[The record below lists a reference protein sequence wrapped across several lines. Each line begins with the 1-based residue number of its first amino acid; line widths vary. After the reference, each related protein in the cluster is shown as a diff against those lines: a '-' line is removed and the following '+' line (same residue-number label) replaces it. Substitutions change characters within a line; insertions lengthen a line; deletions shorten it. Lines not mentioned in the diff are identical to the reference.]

1 MSRLSDIAD
10 DYLRLR
16 RSLGHDL
23 ADAHR
28 LLPRFVAY
36 LDGIGAATVTID
48 AALAWVTEPDVDP
61 SSSVWPR
68 RMIVARRGSSD
79 AGHGRDLGRRPRF
92 EALTTGLRSVGSG
105 GGDCMCCHRCLM
117 LRLAVNRKRR

>member
-1 MSRLSDIAD
+1 MTALSQASQ

-36 LDGIGAATVTID
+36 LDEIGSPTVTIET
-48 AALAWVTEPDVDP
+48 ALAWAQQPDVNP
-61 SSSVWPR
+61 MSNVWPNWS
-68 RMIVARRGSSD
+68 ARPFPDSRSRGF
-79 AGHGRDLGRRPRF
+79 G
-92 EALTTGLRSVGSG
+92 
-105 GGDCMCCHRCLM
+105 
-117 LRLAVNRKRR
+117 

>member
-1 MSRLSDIAD
+1 MSVLSQAAD

-36 LDGIGAATVTID
+36 LDTIGAPTVTIE
-48 AALAWVTEPDVDP
+48 AALAWAQQPRDQP
-61 SSSVWPR
+61 S
-68 RMIVARRGSSD
+68 
-79 AGHGRDLGRRPRF
+79 
-92 EALTTGLRSVGSG
+92 EQ
-105 GGDCMCCHRCLM
+105 
-117 LRLAVNRKRR
+117 RLAEKDDYR